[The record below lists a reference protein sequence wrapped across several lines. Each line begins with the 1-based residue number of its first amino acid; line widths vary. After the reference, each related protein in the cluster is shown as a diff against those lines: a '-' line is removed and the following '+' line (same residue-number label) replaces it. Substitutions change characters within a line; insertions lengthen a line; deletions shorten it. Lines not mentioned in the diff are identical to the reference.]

1 MVKITKVLERHDDCT
16 VVEVQVTVRTV
27 IREGR
32 DTPDMTFVN
41 RCNGDVDIT
50 DDNFILQVHEALNDD
65 PILAEEMSRICD

>member
-1 MVKITKVLERHDDCT
+1 MTKITKVLERHENCT

-32 DTPDMTFVN
+32 DTPDMTYVN
-41 RCNGDVDIT
+41 KGNGDVDIT
-50 DDNFILQVHEALNDD
+50 DDNFILQVHTDLDGD